1 MEEDV
6 ERMLESGGDPLACY
20 FDAEVSIAFANAI
33 LAAGPN
39 VRTFGRD
46 GLNENGKRTRWRGV
60 KNMDNPE
67 DEIEWFDFSHFCP
80 PEPPENCWPG

>member
-6 ERMLESGGDPLACY
+6 KRMLASGGDPLPCY
-20 FDAEVSIAFANAI
+20 FDSAVSIAFAKAV

-39 VRTFGRD
+39 VRTFERD
-46 GLNENGKRTRWRGV
+46 GLDEKGERTRWRGV

-67 DEIEWFDFSHFCP
+67 DEIEWFNFSHFCP
-80 PEPPENCWPG
+80 PEPPANCGN